1 MRFRLTYEGLLYA
14 TQGESRGQQPVKRAD
29 HKHEIRR
36 HFHHQLKQLWKDDP
50 FLSSARIS
58 PYVNMKDSH
67 IENGVRILPDG
78 VYPLLEVVSTQYQNF
93 GYSFVPLVNKY
104 HRLVC
109 SLNILFLRRDPPG
122 GAINAGDIDNRI
134 KTLIDTL
141 RCPQTPEEL
150 KGNEKPGPDEQPF
163 FCLLEDDKLVTHFSV
178 ETDRLLDPAS
188 DGDHDVRLV
197 ITIDVKPYFTTLD
210 NVGYI

>member
-1 MRFRLTYEGLLYA
+1 MRFRLTYAGPLFA
-14 TQGESRGQQPVKRAD
+14 TQGEAREGQPVRRAE
-29 HKHEIRR
+29 HKHTIRR
-36 HFHHQLKQLWKDDP
+36 HFHHQLKQLWADDL

-58 PYVNMKDSH
+58 PYINMRNSH
-67 IENGVRILPDG
+67 VENGTRILPNE
-78 VYPLLEVVSTQYQNF
+78 VHPLLEVITAQYQNF
-93 GYSFVPLVNKY
+93 GYSLVPLVRKY
-104 HRLVC
+104 DCLIC
-109 SLNILFLRRDPPG
+109 SLDILFLRRDPPG

-141 RCPQTPEEL
+141 RCPQSLEEL
-150 KGNEKPGPDEQPF
+150 KGNETPGADEQPF
-163 FCLLEDDKLVTHFSV
+163 FCLLEDDKLVGHFSV

-197 ITIDVKPYFTTLD
+197 ITVDVKPYFTTLQ